1 MNGTRI
7 FYLLIHILGKHTG
20 DSMSLVEISNLYK
33 SYETGGEVT
42 KVLIGLNLSAKEGE
56 MIMIMGPS
64 GCGKTTLLNLMGGID
79 MPNGGKIHIAGQEI
93 TDLRPKELNSYRLH
107 NVGFIFQ
114 FYNLI
119 PTLTAQENVELGIE
133 PLIKDRR
140 EIAERARKYLELV
153 GLEDK
158 LSNFP
163 QELSAGEQQRVAI
176 ARALAKEPKVILAD
190 EPTGNLDEDRS
201 KSIMELMKRLQAE
214 LGITFFI
221 VSHNP
226 QLERYTDR
234 TLLLRR
240 GKLEQVAA

>member
-1 MNGTRI
+1 
-7 FYLLIHILGKHTG
+7 
-20 DSMSLVEISNLYK
+20 MSLVEISNLFK

-42 KVLIGLNLSAKEGE
+42 KVLLGLDLVAEEGE

-79 MPNGGKIHIAGQEI
+79 MPNEGKIYIAGQEI
-93 TDLRPKELNSYRLH
+93 TNLRPKDLNSYRLR

-133 PLIKDRR
+133 PLIKSRQ
-140 EIAERARKYLELV
+140 EIAERAKKYLELV
-153 GLEDK
+153 GLENK
-158 LSNFP
+158 MNNFP

-201 KSIMELMKRLQAE
+201 KRIMELMKRLQDE
-214 LGITFFI
+214 LGTTFFI

-226 QLERYTDR
+226 QLEEFTDR

-240 GKLEQVAA
+240 GKLEQMAA